1 MDEKY
6 RLVFRG
12 EILEGQHRA
21 VVKRRLMELMK
32 LTEAQS
38 EKLFSGSPVTVK
50 RDVDKKTATRYQM
63 LFKQAGGQ
71 LQVLAQHTAE
81 ASAQDSSAA
90 ASDTAVAS
98 KNTVAGAQPAD
109 AGGAAVE
116 AASFTV
122 QTAYLPP
129 PAEPQAEIDAP
140 DYDIAA
146 VGVNLVDEAE
156 EDAVI
161 VPEVHFELAEV
172 GVDILSERSAAVVA
186 DVRDVDFD
194 LADVGVN
201 LGVESAVISASA
213 PDISHLQ
220 IVEH

>member
-1 MDEKY
+1 MNEKY

-32 LTEAQS
+32 LSEAQT

-50 RDVDKKTATRYQM
+50 RDVDKKTAARYQM

-71 LQVLAQHTAE
+71 LRVLAQQTALT
-81 ASAQDSSAA
+81 SAQDSAL
-90 ASDTAVAS
+90 ASGSAVAQS
-98 KNTVAGAQPAD
+98 
-109 AGGAAVE
+109 AGGAE
-116 AASFTV
+116 APAAEGAAFTV
-122 QTAYLPP
+122 ETAYFPP
-129 PAEPQAEIDAP
+129 PAEPPMEIDAP

-146 VGVNLVDEAE
+146 VGANLLDEVEAE
-156 EDAVI
+156 AVI
-161 VPEVHFELAEV
+161 VPEVNFELAEV
-172 GVDILSERSAAVVA
+172 GVDILTARPAAVVA

-194 LADVGVN
+194 LAEVGVT
-201 LGVESAVISASA
+201 LGVESAGAPPVA

-220 IVEH
+220 IVEN